1 MKKIAVILSFLLI
14 FSMLLTACSSTN
26 VPKTEQKPDDGNNVE
41 SGKTPEPVNPT
52 KVNII
57 GLKGPTSIGMIKLI
71 DEKALNSDKY
81 TVEYTTVDAP
91 DTITGKIISDKGE
104 VQIAAVPTNL
114 AAVLYNKTEGK
125 IQFLAQNTLGV
136 LYAVGKGD
144 ISSLEQLEGKK
155 VAISGKGAVP
165 EYAMNYI
172 LSQKGLTDKVSL
184 DYMPDHATVAQAL
197 LAGDIDVAILPQP
210 FVTQVSLKDT
220 DIKILVDLNKEWEIA
235 SSGNSVLSMGCLV
248 VNKEFAEKNP
258 DFITEFLKSYEQSV
272 NFVNSNP
279 AEAAKLV
286 EKNEIIKNAA
296 LVEKAIPYCNIVY
309 KNAQDAKNEINAF
322 LKVLF
327 DSDNKSVGGK
337 LPDESFYY
345 KK

>member
-14 FSMLLTACSSTN
+14 FSMLLTACSNGNLPETG
-26 VPKTEQKPDDGNNVE
+26 QKPDEGNNIE
-41 SGKTPEPVNPT
+41 SEKNPEPVNPIN
-52 KVNII
+52 VNIV

-81 TVEYTTVDAP
+81 TVEYTTVEAP
-91 DTITGKIISDKGE
+91 DIITGKIINNE

-125 IQFLAQNTLGV
+125 VQFLAQNTLGV

-155 VAISGKGAVP
+155 VAISGKGSVP

-172 LSQKGLTDKVSL
+172 LSQKGLTDKVIL
-184 DYMPDHATVAQAL
+184 DYLPDHATVAQAL
-197 LAGDIDVAILPQP
+197 IAGDIDVAILPQP
-210 FVTQVSLKDT
+210 FVTQVGMKDS
-220 DIKILVDLNKEWEIA
+220 DLKILIDLNKEWEIA
-235 SSGNSVLSMGCLV
+235 SNKSSVLSMGCLV
-248 VNKEFAEKNP
+248 INKEFAEKNS
-258 DFITEFLKSYEQSV
+258 DFVTEFLKAYEQSV

-279 AEAAKLV
+279 AEAAVLV

-309 KNAQDAKNEINAF
+309 KNAQDAKNEINTF

>member
-1 MKKIAVILSFLLI
+1 MKKIALLLSFLLI
-14 FSMLLTACSSTN
+14 FSVILTACN
-26 VPKTEQKPDDGNNVE
+26 KD
-41 SGKTPEPVNPT
+41 SGKTPENAEPV

-81 TVEYTTVDAP
+81 TVEYSTVEAP
-91 DTITGKIISDKGE
+91 DMINGKVLNDE

-114 AAVLYNKTEGK
+114 AAVLFNKTEGK
-125 IQFLAQNTLGV
+125 VQFLAQNTLGV

-144 ISSLEQLEGKK
+144 IISIEQLEGKK
-155 VAISGKGAVP
+155 VAISGKGSVP

-172 LSQKGLTDKVSL
+172 LSQKGLDDKVSL
-184 DYMPDHATVAQAL
+184 DYLPDHASVAQSL

-210 FVTQVSLKDT
+210 FVTQVTLKDS
-220 DIKILVDLNKEWEIA
+220 DVKILIDLNEEWEEV
-235 SSGNSVLSMGCLV
+235 SNGESVLSMGCLII
-248 VNKEFAEKNP
+248 NKEFAEKNKEFV
-258 DFITEFLKSYEQSV
+258 DEFLKAYEQSV

-286 EKNEIIKNAA
+286 EKNEIINNAV
-296 LVEKAIPYCNIVY
+296 LVEKAIPYCNIVF
-309 KNAQDAKNEINAF
+309 KDAQDAKGEIDTF

-327 DSDNKSVGGK
+327 ESDNKSVGGK

>member
-26 VPKTEQKPDDGNNVE
+26 VPKTEQKPDDGNNAE

-144 ISSLEQLEGKK
+144 ISSLGQLEGKK
-155 VAISGKGAVP
+155 VAMSGKGAVP

-210 FVTQVSLKDT
+210 FVTQVSLKDA

-279 AEAAKLV
+279 AEAAQLV

>member
-1 MKKIAVILSFLLI
+1 MKKITVLLSFLLV
-14 FSMLLTACSSTN
+14 FSILFTACNNGNTPVN
-26 VPKTEQKPDDGNNVE
+26 NNTDDGKN
-41 SGKTPEPVNPT
+41 PEPVNPIN
-52 KVNII
+52 VNVL

-81 TVEYTTVDAP
+81 IVDYTTVEAP
-91 DTITGKIISDKGE
+91 DIITGKIINNE

-114 AAVLYNKTEGK
+114 AAVLFNKTEGK
-125 IQFLAQNTLGV
+125 VQFLAQNTLGV

-144 ISSLEQLEGKK
+144 ITSLEELQDKK
-155 VAISGKGAVP
+155 VSISGKGSVP

-172 LSQKGLTDKVSL
+172 LSQKGLADKVSL
-184 DYMPDHATVAQAL
+184 DYLPDHASVAQAL

-210 FVTQVSLKDT
+210 FVTQVQLKNPEM
-220 DIKILVDLNKEWEIA
+220 KILIDLNKEWEIA
-235 SSGNSVLSMGCLV
+235 SNKNSVLSMGCLV
-248 VNKEFAEKNP
+248 INKEFAENNA
-258 DFITEFLKSYEQSV
+258 DFVSEFLSLYEQSV
-272 NFVNSNP
+272 NFVNANP
-279 AEAAKLV
+279 AQAAELV
-286 EKNEIIKNAA
+286 AKNEIINNAA

-309 KNAQDAKNEINAF
+309 KNAQDAKDEINAF

>member
-1 MKKIAVILSFLLI
+1 MKKISLLLSLLLI
-14 FSMLLTACSSTN
+14 FSLILTACSN
-26 VPKTEQKPDDGNNVE
+26 EKAPD
-41 SGKTPEPVNPT
+41 SGKTPETTAPT

-71 DEKALNSDKY
+71 DKKALNSDKY
-81 TVEYTTVDAP
+81 TVEYSTVDAP
-91 DTITGKIISDKGE
+91 DIITGKIINNE

-114 AAVLYNKTEGK
+114 AAVLYNKTGGK
-125 IQFLAQNTLGV
+125 VQFLAQNTLGV
-136 LYAVGKGD
+136 LYLVGKGD
-144 ISSLEQLEGKK
+144 ITSIEQLEGKK
-155 VAISGKGAVP
+155 VAISGKGSVP

-172 LSQKGLTDKVSL
+172 LGQKGLSDKINL
-184 DYMPDHATVAQAL
+184 DYLPDHASVAQAL

-210 FVTQVSLKDT
+210 FVTQVTLKNSDVKVL
-220 DIKILVDLNKEWEIA
+220 IDLNKEWEKA
-235 SSGNSVLSMGCLV
+235 SNGKSVLSMGCLV
-248 VNKEFAEKNP
+248 INKEFAEKNKEFV
-258 DFITEFLKSYEQSV
+258 DKFLKEYEQSV

-279 AEAAKLV
+279 ADAAKLV

-309 KNAQDAKNEINAF
+309 KDAQAAKDEINTF

-337 LPDESFYY
+337 LPDENFYY